1 MGVDSILMNYFFEK
15 YGKTLE
21 DLYDKD
27 LEKFKELY
35 KDLGS
40 SMDASLKISGNRPTP
55 EIINRKFVLDCMAAL
70 NAKKQIEKYFE
81 TSQDKVVVYLR
92 EETTNQA

>member
-1 MGVDSILMNYFFEK
+1 MGVDNFLMTYFFEK

-27 LEKFKELY
+27 IEKFKEMY
-35 KDLGS
+35 KDLAS

-55 EIINRKFVLDCMAAL
+55 EIINRKFVLDCMAAI
-70 NAKKQIEKYFE
+70 NAKKAIENYLN

-92 EETTNQA
+92 EETNKA

>member
-1 MGVDSILMNYFFEK
+1 MGVDNFLMKYFFEK

-27 LEKFKELY
+27 IEKFKEMY
-35 KDLGS
+35 KDLAS
-40 SMDASLKISGNRPTP
+40 SRDASLKISGNRPTP
-55 EIINRKFVLDCMAAL
+55 EIINRKFVLDCMVAI
-70 NAKKQIEKYFE
+70 NAKKAIENYLD

-92 EETTNQA
+92 EETNKA